1 MRLFSRLHKF
11 NSEKLKNIVI
21 KKEAAKR
28 SALFVIGAFISSLSY
43 NLFCVPNNFVGGG
56 IGGVG
61 IILNELIHVDPT
73 LVILIGN
80 AIFIVASIFTL
91 GVKKS
96 LMSIIGATTATIF
109 VYLTEGIPA
118 LINFHFDNILLYV
131 LAAGVVGG
139 FGESLVYKAGFNTGG
154 TSILALIIQHYKK
167 QPLGGLLRGLALII
181 IIAGGFTF
189 GYTSVM
195 YSLLITFMSTYMVD
209 KMLIGISASKTFFI
223 QTSKQDEVKEFII
236 QIIESGV
243 TEFDS
248 HGAFSHKKK
257 KMLMCVVP
265 TERYSLLKSAIK
277 EIDPEAFIVVSDC
290 YEVLGG
296 TVRKRLLFRENDF

>member
-1 MRLFSRLHKF
+1 MRLLNKINKF
-11 NSEKLKNIVI
+11 NSEKLSKIII

-28 SALFVIGAFISSLSY
+28 SALFVLGCFISSLSY
-43 NLFCVPNNFVGGG
+43 NLFFVPNNFVSGGL
-56 IGGVG
+56 GGVG
-61 IILNELIHVDPT
+61 IILNKLANLDPT
-73 LVILIGN
+73 FVIMIGNLILI
-80 AIFIVASIFTL
+80 ILSLFTL

-96 LMSIIGATTATIF
+96 LLSIIGATTSTVFI
-109 VYLTEGIPA
+109 YLTRNIPE

-154 TSILALIIQHYKK
+154 NSIIALIIQHYNKK
-167 QPLGGLLRGLALII
+167 PLGVILRGIAII
-181 IIAGGFTF
+181 IILAGGATF
-189 GYTSVM
+189 GYTSLM
-195 YSLLITFMSTYMVD
+195 YSLIITVISTTLVD
-209 KMLIGISASKTFFI
+209 RMLIGISASKTFFI
-223 QTSKQDEVKEFII
+223 QTSKEEEVKDFII
-236 QIIESGV
+236 KIIESGV
-243 TEFDS
+243 TELDS

-265 TERYSLLKSAIK
+265 TERYSLLRSAIK

-296 TVRKRLLFRENDF
+296 TKRDKLNLGNDI